1 MQVSERGTTMEQ
13 LNEMQLKTVET
24 QLKELFPQSQQV
36 GIKVYGY
43 IFLMNRVMADPIQVF
58 VDRWPEFNVILC
70 KPPYGKE
77 GDLFK
82 DTCVFTK
89 DEASFRN
96 ILGENNIIDWTKF
109 LCLGTSLCYEEMVM
123 VVASERKVPVNKVS
137 VSHMMM
143 LQDPSRLPPVE
154 SAIESMISSLDESHA
169 DLVNKT
175 WKFGNTENSFQMIRN
190 MIRHYPSCCVLDAE
204 SQLPI
209 AWVLTYPS
217 CAMGMLYTLQEH
229 RGQGLAKALV
239 SSMSRRLYSQG
250 FPVYCFVEEENTL
263 SYNLFTNL
271 GFTEDPQYR
280 AAWFDFNSL

>member
-1 MQVSERGTTMEQ
+1 PTWFIFALSV
-13 LNEMQLKTVET
+13 
-24 QLKELFPQSQQV
+24 
-36 GIKVYGY
+36 KVYGY
-43 IFLMNRVMADPIQVF
+43 IFQMNRVMADPIQVF

-70 KPPYGKE
+70 KPPYEK

-109 LCLGTSLCYEEMVM
+109 LCTSLCYEEMVM
-123 VVASERKVPVNKVS
+123 AVASERKVPVNKVS
-137 VSHMMM
+137 VCHMMM

-154 SAIESMISSLDESHA
+154 SAIESMISSLDESHT

-204 SQLPI
+204 SQQPI
-209 AWVLTYPS
+209 AWVLIYPS

-229 RGQGLAKALV
+229 RVQGLAKALV

-250 FPVYCFVEEENTL
+250 FPVYCFVEEENIL
-263 SYNLFTNL
+263 SYNLYTNL
-271 GFTEDPQYR
+271 AKTLYPCCL
-280 AAWFDFNSL
+280 DF